1 MGWVGLG
8 RRIFDLPD
16 VGLGTYF
23 RQPNQPNNSLG
34 PGNPSGQP
42 YRAGTLN
49 EADTGAPILFL
60 LKKNGSLK
68 FYVDYRGLNKI
79 TFKNRYSL
87 LLILKILNRL

>member
-23 RQPNQPNNSLG
+23 RQPNQPDNPLG

-42 YRAGTLN
+42 YRAGTL
-49 EADTGAPILFL
+49 EFRKGLVVYDH
-60 LKKNGSLK
+60 
-68 FYVDYRGLNKI
+68 FYRVKERFKI
-79 TFKNRYSL
+79 ISSFFKSVYN
-87 LLILKILNRL
+87 